1 MSRLVSDRQDVG
13 IGPQHIGDACVFQA
27 IKLDAGRELQL
38 LSQNSSPVVS
48 EHFLVLSFR
57 SWAEP
62 VREEIV
68 LPWVREDVE
77 IHHQLDDM
85 SRQRNHGI
93 IAVLRVLA
101 MQTDSLSL
109 DVDIAD
115 SEIGHLSRSDEEVVD
130 NLTCQ
135 QIVPVV
141 LHQIIPYELHS
152 AVWYDISAFLLPV
165 LDTFQ
170 AFCRVLRYIPSS

>member
-27 IKLDAGRELQL
+27 VELEAGRELQL

-68 LPWVREDVE
+68 LSWVREDVE
-77 IHHQLDDM
+77 FHHQLDDM
-85 SRQRNHGI
+85 RRERDHGI
-93 IAVLRVLA
+93 IAILRILS
-101 MQTDSLSL
+101 MQTDCLSL

-130 NLTCQ
+130 DFTRQ

-141 LHQIIPYELHS
+141 LHQIISDELHG
-152 AVWYDISAFLLPV
+152 AVRYDISAFLLPV